1 MDIITPLVNTGIS
14 LVSAYFGYMLGRRSK
29 IDEIQIAKRHELA
42 EKLSIFL
49 QEDFNDRL
57 NLRKEY
63 HNNFDHLRDLSE
75 AMHYFNQYD
84 NLYSSL
90 HQGIARIP
98 ARFPSFIET
107 NQRATIYLPES
118 VTSPIAE
125 YIELTKFTYMTDGIG
140 IINDYAER
148 FFEHLLDD
156 KTWTEMEN
164 RHKLILGQLRRSVK

>member
-1 MDIITPLVNTGIS
+1 MDIITPLVNAAIS

-63 HNNFDHLRDLSE
+63 HNNFDHMRDLSE
-75 AMHYFNQYD
+75 AMHYFD
-84 NLYSSL
+84 KHENLYSSL
-90 HQGIARIP
+90 RQGIARIP
-98 ARFPSFIET
+98 TRLPSFIEA
-107 NQRATIYLPES
+107 NQRAAIYLPES

-125 YIELTKFTYMTDGIG
+125 YIEHTKFIYMTDGIG
-140 IINDYAER
+140 LIDDYAER

-156 KTWTEMEN
+156 KTWTAMEN
-164 RHKLILGQLRRSVK
+164 RYTLILGQLRKAVK